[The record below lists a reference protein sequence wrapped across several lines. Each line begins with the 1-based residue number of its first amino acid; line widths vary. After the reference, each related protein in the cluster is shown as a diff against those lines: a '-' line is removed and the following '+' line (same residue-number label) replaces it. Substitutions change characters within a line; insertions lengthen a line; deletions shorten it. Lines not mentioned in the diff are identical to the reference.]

1 METSTTPAMAFQDL
15 TFEGVRALIR
25 VDFNVPMSEPAEDG
39 SRVVTDDTRIRA
51 ALPTIEHVLSNG
63 GSVVLMSHLGRPK
76 GIDADLSLRHIIPT
90 LEGHLGRPVK
100 FASDC
105 VGDEALEVT
114 QSLGAGEVVVLEN
127 LRFHG
132 EEKAGDEFFAGQLA
146 ENGDFYI
153 NDAFG
158 TAHRAHAS
166 TAVIARFFPED
177 KAFGFLMEG
186 EVKAL
191 EQVLGGA
198 EKPVAAIIGGA
209 KVSSKLAVLKNLL
222 DRVDKLVI
230 GGGMAYTFVQA
241 QGGEV
246 GGSLVEPDMHGE
258 ALALLEAAKAKG
270 IEVLLPT
277 DTVCG
282 DGFSPDA
289 NRETYP
295 TNAIP
300 VGWEGM
306 DIGPESRETFSAA
319 LTGCRTILWNGPMG
333 VFEFGRFA
341 EGTNHIAQVIVQE
354 TASGAY
360 TLVGGGDSVAAV
372 NKAGLADKVSYV
384 STGGG
389 AMLEGLEGKTLPGI
403 AAISEA

>member
-1 METSTTPAMAFQDL
+1 MAFQDL
-15 TFEGVRALIR
+15 SFDGVRALIR
-25 VDFNVPMSEPAEDG
+25 VDFNVPMTDPAEDG
-39 SRVVTDDTRIRA
+39 SREVTDNTRIRSA
-51 ALPTIEHVLSNG
+51 IPTIQHVLDSG

-76 GIDADLSLRHIIPT
+76 GRDAALSLRHILPA
-90 LEGHLGRPVK
+90 LEELLGREVK
-100 FASDC
+100 FAPDC
-105 VGDEALEVT
+105 VGDDALEVT
-114 QSLGAGEVVVLEN
+114 QSLAAGEVAVLEN

-166 TAVIARFFPED
+166 TAVIAKFFPED
-177 KAFGFLMEG
+177 KAFGYLMEG
-186 EVKAL
+186 EVLAL
-191 EQVLGGA
+191 EQVLGNA
-198 EKPVAAIIGGA
+198 EQPVAAVIGGA

-241 QGGEV
+241 QGGQI
-246 GGSLVEPDMHGE
+246 GGSLVEPDMHKE
-258 ALALLEAAKAKG
+258 ALALLDAAKQKG
-270 IEVLLPT
+270 IEVHLPT
-277 DTVCG
+277 DTLCG

-289 NRETYP
+289 NQETHP
-295 TNAIP
+295 THAIP
-300 VGWEGM
+300 EGWEGM
-306 DIGPESRETFSAA
+306 DIGENSRSAFAAA
-319 LTGCRTILWNGPMG
+319 LADCRTILWNGPMG
-333 VFEFGRFA
+333 VFEFDRFA
-341 EGTNHIAQVIVQE
+341 EGTNHIANAIVGA
-354 TASGAY
+354 TAAGAY

-403 AAISEA
+403 AAIIKS

>member
-1 METSTTPAMAFQDL
+1 METTPSAVMAFQDL

-25 VDFNVPMSEPAEDG
+25 VDFNVPMTKPGEDG
-39 SRVVTDDTRIRA
+39 TRAVTDDTRIRA
-51 ALPTIEHVLSNG
+51 ALPTIQHVLDTG

-76 GIDADLSLRHIIPT
+76 GPDAELSLRHIVPT

-114 QSLGAGEVVVLEN
+114 QSLASGEVAVLEN

-191 EQVLGGA
+191 E
-198 EKPVAAIIGGA
+198 
-209 KVSSKLAVLKNLL
+209 
-222 DRVDKLVI
+222 R
-230 GGGMAYTFVQA
+230 
-241 QGGEV
+241 
-246 GGSLVEPDMHGE
+246 
-258 ALALLEAAKAKG
+258 
-270 IEVLLPT
+270 
-277 DTVCG
+277 C
-282 DGFSPDA
+282 
-289 NRETYP
+289 
-295 TNAIP
+295 
-300 VGWEGM
+300 
-306 DIGPESRETFSAA
+306 SAA
-319 LTGCRTILWNGPMG
+319 QKSRWP
-333 VFEFGRFA
+333 
-341 EGTNHIAQVIVQE
+341 
-354 TASGAY
+354 
-360 TLVGGGDSVAAV
+360 
-372 NKAGLADKVSYV
+372 
-384 STGGG
+384 
-389 AMLEGLEGKTLPGI
+389 P
-403 AAISEA
+403 

>member
-1 METSTTPAMAFQDL
+1 MA
-15 TFEGVRALIR
+15 
-25 VDFNVPMSEPAEDG
+25 
-39 SRVVTDDTRIRA
+39 
-51 ALPTIEHVLSNG
+51 
-63 GSVVLMSHLGRPK
+63 
-76 GIDADLSLRHIIPT
+76 
-90 LEGHLGRPVK
+90 
-100 FASDC
+100 
-105 VGDEALEVT
+105 
-114 QSLGAGEVVVLEN
+114 VLEN
-127 LRFHG
+127 LRFHA

-166 TAVIARFFPED
+166 TAVIAKFFPED
-177 KAFGFLMEG
+177 RAFGFLMEG

-191 EQVLGGA
+191 EQVLGSA
-198 EKPVAAIIGGA
+198 EQPVAAVIGGA

-241 QGGEV
+241 QGGQV

-258 ALALLEAAKAKG
+258 ALALLEAAKSKG
-270 IEVLLPT
+270 IEVFLPT
-277 DTVCG
+277 DTLCG

-289 NRETYP
+289 NQQTHP
-295 TNAIP
+295 THAIP
-300 VGWEGM
+300 EGWEGM
-306 DIGPESRETFSAA
+306 DIGPNSRVAFAEA
-319 LTGCRTILWNGPMG
+319 LAGCRTILWNGPMG
-333 VFEFGRFA
+333 VFEFDRFA
-341 EGTNHIAQVIVQE
+341 QGTNHIADAIVQA
-354 TASGAY
+354 TSSGAY

-372 NKAGLADKVSYV
+372 NKAGLADQVSYV

-403 AAISEA
+403 AAILSH